1 MPNNMENGGAEAPL
15 PLNKMK
21 SDDVFGIVSIMTNI
35 GLTEINL
42 DSGILKKASFKPPM
56 MIKDGKKVP
65 LPRSKWTKRQK
76 ELEKESSI
84 AQSQLVIEIIKT
96 VFSHLPDCRNQVFS
110 LLAISTGTD
119 EKTIENLDAI
129 DLVKEVNAY
138 VDRQEFFD
146 FFTQALRLF
155 GNMTGKIFS
164 AGFSDDTTTRKD

>member
-1 MPNNMENGGAEAPL
+1 MPNNETRGAEAPL

-21 SDDVFGIVSIMTNI
+21 SDDVFGIVAIMTNI

-42 DSGILKKASFKPPM
+42 DSGLLKRASFKAPM
-56 MIKDGKKVP
+56 MFKDGKKVP
-65 LPRSKWTKRQK
+65 LPRSKWTQKQK
-76 ELEKESSI
+76 ELEKDSSI

-96 VFSHLPDCRNQVFS
+96 VFSHLPDCKNQLFS
-110 LLAISTGTD
+110 LLAIATGTD

-129 DLVKEVNAY
+129 DLVKEANAY

-164 AGFSDDTTTRKD
+164 AAFSDDTTTRKS